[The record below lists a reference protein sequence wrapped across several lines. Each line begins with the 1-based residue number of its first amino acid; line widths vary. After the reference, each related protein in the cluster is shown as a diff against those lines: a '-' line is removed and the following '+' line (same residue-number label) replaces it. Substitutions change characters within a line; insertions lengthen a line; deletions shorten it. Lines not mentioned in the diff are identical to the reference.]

1 MGTLTNQRDPFDGSN
16 YSTPSTAPPKEN
28 STTAEKK
35 RILVVEDDDF
45 TSLLIQELLDF
56 HGYSVL
62 RAADAVDA
70 YRLANEL
77 HPDLILMDIQLSD
90 SSGLE
95 ATKWIREVDALRDT
109 PIVAV
114 TAFAMREDQRRIMES
129 GCDAYIAKP
138 FHTDYFLKTI
148 SQLVGAEPQGEA

>member
-1 MGTLTNQRDPFDGSN
+1 MGTETGPADSHDETGRA
-16 YSTPSTAPPKEN
+16 TPTAALAREEPV
-28 STTAEKK
+28 TAERK

-56 HGYSVL
+56 HGYTVL

-70 YRLANEL
+70 YRKANEL
-77 HPDLILMDIQLSD
+77 RPDLILMDIQLSD

-95 ATKWIREVDALRDT
+95 ATRWIREVDALRDT

-138 FHTDYFLKTI
+138 FHTDYFLETI
-148 SQLVGAEPQGEA
+148 SQLVKAEPQGEA

>member
-1 MGTLTNQRDPFDGSN
+1 MGTSTGSN
-16 YSTPSTAPPKEN
+16 GTHEDSGFASRTARLAKEGTVT
-28 STTAEKK
+28 SERK

-45 TSLLIQELLDF
+45 TSFLIQELLDF

-77 HPDLILMDIQLSD
+77 RPDLILMDIQLSD

-95 ATKWIREVDALRDT
+95 ATKWIREVEALRNT

-138 FHTDYFLKTI
+138 FHTDYFLETI

>member
-70 YRLANEL
+70 YRLANEHL
-77 HPDLILMDIQLSD
+77 
-90 SSGLE
+90 
-95 ATKWIREVDALRDT
+95 KLR
-109 PIVAV
+109 I
-114 TAFAMREDQRRIMES
+114 
-129 GCDAYIAKP
+129 
-138 FHTDYFLKTI
+138 
-148 SQLVGAEPQGEA
+148 

>member
-1 MGTLTNQRDPFDGSN
+1 MGTLTEPREPLAGSS
-16 YSTPSTAPPKEN
+16 YTTPSTAPPKEN
-28 STTAEKK
+28 SVTAERK
-35 RILVVEDDDF
+35 RILVVEDDF

-77 HPDLILMDIQLSD
+77 RPDLILMDIQLSD

-138 FHTDYFLKTI
+138 FHTDYFLETI

>member
-35 RILVVEDDDF
+35 RILVVEDD
-45 TSLLIQELLDF
+45 
-56 HGYSVL
+56 
-62 RAADAVDA
+62 
-70 YRLANEL
+70 RLANEL

-95 ATKWIREVDALRDT
+95 ATKWIREVEALRNT

-138 FHTDYFLKTI
+138 FHTDYFLETI